1 MEEILKSPT
10 IIALLSVCSFNSIS
24 VCLAYL
30 DVPVLGA
37 YIAQS
42 PGVWVR
48 PVNMMGYDSGRLH
61 YMERRK
67 AFCRYNQALN
77 KLILNE

>member
-24 VCLAYL
+24 ICLAYL
-30 DVPVLGA
+30 DVLVLEA

-42 PGVWVR
+42 PGVWMR
-48 PVNMMGYDSGRLH
+48 LVNMMGYDSGRLH

-67 AFCRYNQALN
+67 VFCRYNQALN
-77 KLILNE
+77 KLILNK

>member
-1 MEEILKSPT
+1 MEGILKSPT

-24 VCLAYL
+24 ICLAYL

-37 YIAQS
+37 YIAQF
-42 PGVWVR
+42 PGLWMR

-61 YMERRK
+61 SMEREK
-67 AFCRYNQALN
+67 VFCICN
-77 KLILNE
+77 